1 MAHTLFWVGL
11 RFGFNITRRFF
22 KKCHSSRSFKKV
34 NNEKSFF
41 LVPFK
46 NYALD
51 LLYNRYGSFFHE
63 LTIFAYEPS
72 KLVWFLMVMLKSP
85 NKMIA

>member
-1 MAHTLFWVGL
+1 MSLFP
-11 RFGFNITRRFF
+11 FP
-22 KKCHSSRSFKKV
+22 SKKV

-72 KLVWFLMVMLKSP
+72 RLVWILMVMLKSP